1 MRGFDKSLDG
11 IQKAFALIAGLLL
24 LFVAL
29 STCVA
34 IVLRFIKI
42 PVPLWSVQF
51 NEYSLL
57 WITFL
62 GGAWLLRRGRHVSLD
77 IVTRRLKPRGVKVLS
92 AIHGIMGLGVC
103 GLLTWITG
111 TVTWD
116 NFQRNVMDVRAV
128 DVPKYLILGV
138 VFLGFALLTLEF
150 LNDVFRNIRQLKTGE

>member
-1 MRGFDKSLDG
+1 MRGFDKSLDR

-77 IVTRRLKPRGVKVLS
+77 IVTRRLKPRGVKILS
-92 AIHGIMGLGVC
+92 VIHGIMGLGVC

-150 LNDVFRNIRQLKTGE
+150 LNDVFRNARQLKAGE